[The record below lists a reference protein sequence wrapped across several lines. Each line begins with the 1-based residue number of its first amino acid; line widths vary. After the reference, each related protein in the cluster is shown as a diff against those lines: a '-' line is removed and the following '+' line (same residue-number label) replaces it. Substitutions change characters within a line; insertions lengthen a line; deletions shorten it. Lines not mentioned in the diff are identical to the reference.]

1 MKNFLFMLIIV
12 MPSAYAWDTAG
23 FLDTHA
29 KIVEDAITELNVAG
43 EYPDLELHKN
53 DIYGGADTETH
64 NVPDDDARQL
74 WLPDDAHIQKW
85 YNEETHAERGALLYY
100 VNINDFMESYQRIGK
115 EIHLIQDASV
125 PAHQK
130 YCYHDWW
137 RFDELELVACGYHGY
152 SDVNVPWTFSCDFYY
167 NNEPT
172 TGTFCYWLSDSEDD
186 DDGND
191 LPIDGWDTL
200 ATDGPLSTL
209 PPNIDVPP
217 SIWGTYGVPSGFPYV
232 NEIIPGLNTGWDEFD
247 THINT
252 AIIHKQLKES
262 LAATKARLKLR
273 SELLPPLI
281 PVVAPCGVPPTI
293 TPSIFGPNSSSVTI
307 AFTAMENRKPN
318 VKVTIKCDGTAI
330 KENDSGPYTK
340 IYDGEDHSVVT
351 LESGSSW
358 LPWTK
363 NAGLSWGGQA
373 HLRDDQRWGAH
384 LDH

>member
-1 MKNFLFMLIIV
+1 VNI
-12 MPSAYAWDTAG
+12 S
-23 FLDTHA
+23 
-29 KIVEDAITELNVAG
+29 
-43 EYPDLELHKN
+43 DLELHKN
-53 DIYGGADTETH
+53 DICGGADTETH
-64 NVPDDDARQL
+64 NVPDEDDRQL

-137 RFDELELVACGYHGY
+137 RFDELELVACGCHGY
-152 SDVNVPWTFSCDFYY
+152 SDVNVPWTFSCAFYY

-186 DDGND
+186 DDENE
-191 LPIDGWDTL
+191 LSIDGWDTL

-209 PPNIDVPP
+209 PPNLDVPP
-217 SIWGTYGVPSGFPYV
+217 SAWGTYGVPSGFPYV
-232 NEIIPGLNTGWDEFD
+232 YEMLPGLNTGLDKFG

-252 AIIHKQLKES
+252 AIIHKQLKVSFVE
-262 LAATKARLKLR
+262 TTARLRER
-273 SELLPPLI
+273 SIGLPPLI
-281 PVVAPCGVPPTI
+281 PIVAPYGVPPTI
-293 TPSIFGPNSSSVTI
+293 TPSIFGPHSSPVTI
-307 AFTAMENRKPN
+307 AFTVLENRKPD

-330 KENDSGPYTK
+330 TDNGAGPYAKT
-340 IYDGEDHSVVT
+340 YDGGENSVIT

-358 LPWTK
+358 LSWKKQVSIT
-363 NAGLSWGGQA
+363 WGGKLASGTLGDGTHTLTIQVEDA
-373 HLRDDQRWGAH
+373 DTRKSETRSVSVKYDAIAPTGTITVDGI
-384 LDH
+384 